1 MNFDFD
7 HVPDRRG
14 TDSQKWQKYAD
25 RDVLPLWVADMDFT
39 APPAVLEALH
49 RRVDHGVFGYARP
62 VKSTVDAFVDALATR
77 YGWRIEPS
85 WLVWLPGIVVGLN
98 VAVEAFAQ
106 PGEQV
111 LSCTPVY

>member
-25 RDVLPLWVADMDFT
+25 RDVLPLWVADMDFP

-62 VKSTVDAFVDALATR
+62 VKSTVDAFVDALASRPRSSPTAKKVT
-77 YGWRIEPS
+77 GMPS
-85 WLVWLPGIVVGLN
+85 AAANAPDFVVPSLP
-98 VAVEAFAQ
+98 
-106 PGEQV
+106 
-111 LSCTPVY
+111 